1 MLACLTHI
9 SFLHAAGLHLPNLR
23 GLDAEQAEEL
33 LADILFN
40 DNDLSEYA
48 SISQNVSIM
57 FVDVISSCI
66 FRSSH

>member
-9 SFLHAAGLHLPNLR
+9 SFLHAAGLHLPKLR

-48 SISQNVSIM
+48 SISQSVSIM

-66 FRSSH
+66 F